1 MNMWRF
7 VAESSLPTL
16 FKELPGPRCYVTQP
30 CAGGTDYRT
39 WTATDSP
46 VALRGKRPTSPVKS
60 FFLPPRENVALYWG
74 GEEEPR
80 ALSGPY
86 SYNVRELMGHVEQE
100 TKLGRDAIN
109 AMSHLKAM
117 LQKGGE

>member
-1 MNMWRF
+1 MPELGKNYEDLIEKD
-7 VAESSLPTL
+7 AKAIKEDTL
-16 FKELPGPRCYVTQP
+16 KELAAYEEMQAR
-30 CAGGTDYRT
+30 R
-39 WTATDSP
+39 
-46 VALRGKRPTSPVKS
+46 VA
-60 FFLPPRENVALYWG
+60 G